1 LIAQQTVEPARERE
15 AHLKDY
21 YRILRKHRWL
31 VAGLFLLT
39 VLTVSVWT
47 FVQTPI
53 YQASATV
60 LIEPEAA
67 KVLNIQEVTSI
78 GAPTQEYYRTQYEIM
93 MSRPIL
99 QKVVDTLNLKQRVP
113 AIGGAVD
120 PAAVL
125 AGRVTIEPKRNT
137 RLVLVKAEDPDPAL
151 AAEIANAVAKQYAKH
166 NLDIKL
172 RGAQDA
178 LAWLTEQ
185 MTALKDKVQESSIAL
200 QNYRVKVGILGMQ
213 EQRQITAA
221 KIMDFNKAYL
231 EAQAQRLS
239 VEAKMNELAHV
250 ASDTGGSQT
259 IFTVADN
266 ALIQKLKAEAS
277 DLEVQKSKL
286 LKTYKDKHPEVLKV
300 QAQMDQVAQRID
312 TEIKTMLR
320 GVQTEYRV
328 AKAREETL
336 LGNVNRLRQ
345 EGQDINAKEIQY
357 QNLQRDADS
366 NQQLY
371 EAVLKRLKETGV
383 TGGLETNNVSV
394 IEDAALPRVPVRP
407 RRTINLIV
415 AVLVGLFVGVGAA
428 LVIEYFDTTIKTP
441 DDVERYLGLPVIGIV
456 PVFATKRS

>member
-1 LIAQQTVEPARERE
+1 MSPQETVEHGRERE

-21 YRILRKHRWL
+21 YRTLRKHRWL
-31 VAGLFLLT
+31 VVGLFLLT
-39 VLTVSVWT
+39 VFTVSVWT
-47 FVQTPI
+47 FMQTPI

-67 KVLNIQEVTSI
+67 KILNIQEVTSI
-78 GAPTQEYYRTQYEIM
+78 GSPTQEYYRTQYELIT
-93 MSRPIL
+93 SRPIL
-99 QKVVDTLNLKQRVP
+99 QKVVEALNLKQRVP
-113 AIGGAVD
+113 AIGAAAD

-125 AGRVTIEPKRNT
+125 LGRVTVEPKRNT
-137 RLVLVKAEDPDPAL
+137 RLVLVKVEHPDPAL

-172 RGAQDA
+172 KGAQEA
-178 LAWLTEQ
+178 IAWLTEQ
-185 MTALKDKVQESSIAL
+185 MSALKEKVRDSSVAL

-239 VEAKMNELAHV
+239 VEAKMNELTRV
-250 ASDTGGSQT
+250 ATDTGGSQT

-266 ALIQKLKAEAS
+266 TLIQKLKADAS

-312 TEIKTMLR
+312 AEIKTMLR

-345 EGQDINAKEIQY
+345 EGQDISEKEIQY

-394 IEDAALPRVPVRP
+394 IEDAFAPRIPVRP
-407 RRTINLIV
+407 RRMINLIV

-428 LVIEYFDTTIKTP
+428 LIIEYFDTTIKTP

-456 PVFATKRS
+456 PIFATKR

>member
-1 LIAQQTVEPARERE
+1 MISQETVERARAHE

-21 YRILRKHRWL
+21 YRLLRKHRWL

-39 VLTVSVWT
+39 VLTMSVWT
-47 FVQTPI
+47 FMQTPI

-67 KVLNIQEVTSI
+67 KILNIQEVTSI
-78 GAPTQEYYRTQYEIM
+78 GAPTQEYYRTQYELIT
-93 MSRPIL
+93 SRPVL
-99 QKVVDTLNLKQRVP
+99 QRVVDTLNLRQRVP
-113 AIGGAVD
+113 GIGAAVD
-120 PAAVL
+120 PAAAL
-125 AGRVTIEPKRNT
+125 LTWVTVEPKRNT
-137 RLVLVKAEDPDPAL
+137 RLVLVKVEHPDPAL
-151 AAEIANAVAKQYAKH
+151 AAEIATAVAKQYAKY

-172 RGAQDA
+172 KGAHDA

-185 MTALKDKVQESSIAL
+185 MTGLKAKVQESSVAL

-221 KIMDFNKAYL
+221 KIIDFNKAYL

-239 VEAKMNELAHV
+239 VEAKMNELARV
-250 ASDTGGSQT
+250 ATDKGGSQT

-266 ALIQKLKAEAS
+266 TLIQKLKAEAS

-286 LKTYKDKHPEVLKV
+286 MKIYKDKHPEVLKV

-312 TEIKTMLR
+312 AEIKTMLR

-345 EGQDINAKEIQY
+345 EGQDISEKEIQY
-357 QNLQRDADS
+357 QNLQRDSDS

-394 IEDAALPRVPVRP
+394 IEDASVPRLPIRP
-407 RRTINLIV
+407 RRMMNLIV
-415 AVLVGLFVGVGAA
+415 AVLMGLFVGVGTA

-456 PVFATKRS
+456 PVFTTKR

>member
-1 LIAQQTVEPARERE
+1 LIGQATVEHGRGRE

-21 YRILRKHRWL
+21 YRTLRKHQWL
-31 VAGLFLLT
+31 AAGLFMLT

-60 LIEPEAA
+60 LIEPEVA
-67 KVLNIQEVTSI
+67 KILNIQEVTSI
-78 GAPTQEYYRTQYEIM
+78 GAPTQEYYRTQYELIT
-93 MSRPIL
+93 SRPIL
-99 QKVVDTLNLKQRVP
+99 QKVVETLNLKQRVP
-113 AIGGAVD
+113 AIGAAAD
-120 PAAVL
+120 PAAALL
-125 AGRVTIEPKRNT
+125 ARITVEPKRNT
-137 RLVLVKAEDPDPAL
+137 RLVLVKVEHPDPAL
-151 AAEIANAVAKQYAKH
+151 AAEIANAVARQYAKH

-172 RGAQDA
+172 KGAQDA

-185 MTALKDKVQESSIAL
+185 MTALKDKVQESSVAL

-239 VEAKMNELAHV
+239 VEAKMTELSRV
-250 ASDTGGSQT
+250 ASDKGGSQT

-266 ALIQKLKAEAS
+266 TLIQKLKAEAS

-286 LKTYKDKHPEVLKV
+286 LKTYKEKHPEVLKL

-312 TEIKTMLR
+312 AEIKTMLR

-345 EGQDINAKEIQY
+345 EGQDISEKEIQY
-357 QNLQRDADS
+357 QTLQRDADS

-394 IEDAALPRVPVRP
+394 IEDASVPRMPVRP
-407 RRTINLIV
+407 RRMINLVV
-415 AVLVGLFVGVGAA
+415 AVLIGLFVGVGTAI
-428 LVIEYFDTTIKTP
+428 VIEYFDTTIKTP

-456 PVFATKRS
+456 PVFATKR

>member
-1 LIAQQTVEPARERE
+1 MAQETIERGRERE

-78 GAPTQEYYRTQYEIM
+78 GAPTQEYYRTQYELIT
-93 MSRPIL
+93 SRPIL
-99 QKVVDTLNLKQRVP
+99 QRVVDTLNLKQRVP
-113 AIGGAVD
+113 AIGAAPD
-120 PAAVL
+120 PAAAL
-125 AGRVTIEPKRNT
+125 LSRVSVEPKRNT
-137 RLVLVKAEDPDPAL
+137 RLVLVKVEHPDPAL
-151 AAEIANAVAKQYAKH
+151 AAELANAVAKQYAKH

-172 RGAQDA
+172 KGAQDA

-185 MTALKDKVQESSIAL
+185 MTSLKDKVQESSVAL

-239 VEAKMNELAHV
+239 VEAKMHELARV
-250 ASDTGGSQT
+250 ATDKGGSQT

-286 LKTYKDKHPEVLKV
+286 LKIYKDKHPEVLKV

-312 TEIKTMLR
+312 AEIKTMLR

-345 EGQDINAKEIQY
+345 EGQDISEKEIQY
-357 QNLQRDADS
+357 QTLQRDADS

-394 IEDAALPRVPVRP
+394 IEEASAPRLPVRP
-407 RRTINLIV
+407 RRTINLVV
-415 AVLVGLFVGVGAA
+415 AVLVGLFVGVGTAM
-428 LVIEYFDTTIKTP
+428 VIEYFDTTIKTP

-456 PVFATKRS
+456 PVFVTKR

>member
-1 LIAQQTVEPARERE
+1 LIPQDTVEHARERE
-15 AHLKDY
+15 AHLTDY

-39 VLTVSVWT
+39 VLTVTVWT

-78 GAPTQEYYRTQYEIM
+78 GAPTQEYYRTQYEIIT
-93 MSRPIL
+93 SRPIL
-99 QKVVDTLNLKQRVP
+99 QKVVDVLNLKKRVP
-113 AIGGAVD
+113 AIGEADD
-120 PAAVL
+120 PAAAL
-125 AGRVTIEPKRNT
+125 ASRVTVEPKRNT
-137 RLVLVKAEDPDPAL
+137 RLVLVKAEHPDPAL
-151 AAEIANAVAKQYAKH
+151 AADIANAVARQYAKH

-172 RGAQDA
+172 KGAQDA

-185 MTALKDKVQESSIAL
+185 MTALKDKVQESSVAL

-239 VEAKMNELAHV
+239 VEAKMNELARV
-250 ASDTGGSQT
+250 AGDKGGSQT

-286 LKTYKDKHPEVLKV
+286 MKIYKDKHPEVLKV

-312 TEIKTMLR
+312 AEIKTMLR
-320 GVQTEYRV
+320 LPL
-328 AKAREETL
+328 KHI
-336 LGNVNRLRQ
+336 LRC
-345 EGQDINAKEIQY
+345 
-357 QNLQRDADS
+357 LR
-366 NQQLY
+366 
-371 EAVLKRLKETGV
+371 
-383 TGGLETNNVSV
+383 
-394 IEDAALPRVPVRP
+394 
-407 RRTINLIV
+407 
-415 AVLVGLFVGVGAA
+415 
-428 LVIEYFDTTIKTP
+428 
-441 DDVERYLGLPVIGIV
+441 
-456 PVFATKRS
+456 